1 MGVIWYKIWYD
12 LWENFGRTVR
22 VVLIIAVGAFAV
34 GAVIGSKELISK
46 DLSRT
51 WQASTPATIGLE
63 VEPTVD
69 DGMIET
75 LRHLSGVDKVTG
87 WFQISIRYRRDPTAA
102 WQTATLVALDDY
114 SQQEIRKVTK
124 DKGDWPRRKLM
135 GVQRGRGFAL
145 DDQADLEINDK
156 VYPAKING
164 ILYNTALPPIFS
176 SPDPMFF
183 TTRQHFTEL
192 TGEANYS
199 LILATIPNYSTARAT
214 AVADLMQAELEKVN
228 IEVSPALFAP
238 GGFKLRVVHPD
249 RFVAQDVID
258 GVFTILS
265 IMATLS
271 LILGLFLVYNTVNA
285 IIVQQVNQIGIMKA
299 IGASF
304 NQILFVYITMV
315 IVYGVLALLLAIPV
329 GAVAAHA
336 LRLFMIGNRI
346 GMTPGPFEISI
357 SAAMAQTGIA
367 LISPL
372 LSAILPIFSGA
383 SVTVREAVS
392 SYGLSAEAN
401 LLDRLMAHFDALPRL
416 ISLTVGNTFR
426 NKKRVILT
434 EISLIGAGIIFM
446 MVMNTYHSMM
456 YTFSDV
462 IFSIFQNEVMLD
474 LKQAERIDEVEKLT
488 LAYPEVKAV
497 EIWGTAKGTA
507 RLASR
512 AEANDDNK
520 VNLRGL
526 PLPSQIY
533 VPELRAGRWLQ
544 AEDSYEVVLNE
555 ALAKSMGVSV
565 GDWIT
570 VKIPAKR
577 DSQWQVV
584 GLVFEPLDQT
594 SALMSRDTLLREIR
608 QVGRGKS
615 IRVQT
620 WHDDAI
626 TEANTA
632 AALRAI
638 YEAENYDVLA
648 TTTDTAHR
656 TVDQR
661 VRQMSLILALLTFMA
676 VMVAVVGAIA
686 LSGTLSINVLER
698 IREIG
703 IMRAIGA
710 SAMAISGQFIGEG
723 LILGWLSWLVAI
735 PLSVP
740 SGKLLVDTLSVL
752 LNIKLVYR
760 FSTDGVLYWFL
771 IITILAVLASW
782 FPAQKAAQTSVR
794 DSLSYA

>member
-1 MGVIWYKIWYD
+1 MGVIWYKIWHD
-12 LWENFGRTVR
+12 LWENRGRTVR

-34 GAVIGSKELISK
+34 GAVIGSKEFISQ

-69 DGMIET
+69 EGMIET
-75 LRHLSGVDKVTG
+75 LRHLSGVGKVTG
-87 WFQISIRYRRDPTAA
+87 WFQMTIRYRRTPTAP
-102 WQTATLVALDDY
+102 WQSTLLVALDDY
-114 SQQEIRKVTK
+114 NEQEIRKVFK
-124 DKGDWPRRKLM
+124 DNGDWPRRKLL
-135 GVQRGRGFAL
+135 GVQRGRGFTPG
-145 DDQADLEINDK
+145 DTTELEINDK
-156 VYPAKING
+156 VYQATING

-192 TGEANYS
+192 TGETNYS
-199 LILATIPNYSTARAT
+199 LILATVPNYSTERAT

-238 GGFKLRVVHPD
+238 GGFKRRVVHPD

-258 GVFTILS
+258 GVFAILS

-285 IIVQQVNQIGIMKA
+285 IIVQQVNQIGVMKA
-299 IGASF
+299 IGARFS
-304 NQILFVYITMV
+304 QILVIYIIMV
-315 IVYGVLALLLAIPV
+315 LVYGLLALMLAIPLS
-329 GAVAAHA
+329 AVAAHA

-346 GMTPGPFEISI
+346 GMTPGPFQLSI
-357 SAAMAQTGIA
+357 YAALAQTGIA

-372 LSAILPIFSGA
+372 LSAIMPIFSGA

-401 LLDRLMAHFDALPRL
+401 LLDRLIAHFDALPR
-416 ISLTVGNTFR
+416 IIGLTVGNTFR
-426 NKKRVILT
+426 NKKRVLLT
-434 EISLIGAGIIFM
+434 EISLVGAGLIFM

-462 IFSIFQNEVMLD
+462 IFSIFQNQVMLD
-474 LKQAERIDEVEKLT
+474 LKQAERIEELEQLT
-488 LAYPEVKAV
+488 LTQPEVKAV
-497 EIWGTAKGTA
+497 EIWGTAQGTA
-507 RLASR
+507 RRASR

-520 VNLRGL
+520 VNLRGV

-533 VPELRAGRWLQ
+533 VPQLQAGRWLQ
-544 AEDSYEVVLNE
+544 VADSYAVVLNE
-555 ALAKSMGVSV
+555 ALAQSMGVKV

-570 VKIPAKR
+570 IKIPAKR

-594 SALMSRDTLLREIR
+594 AALMPRDTLLKEIR

-615 IRVQT
+615 IKVQT
-620 WHDDAI
+620 WHNDAL

-632 AALRAI
+632 AALRSM
-638 YEAENYDVLA
+638 YEAKNYEVIA

-661 VRQMSLILALLTFMA
+661 VRQMSLILALLTIMA
-676 VMVAVVGAIA
+676 VMVAIVGAIA
-686 LSGTLSINVLER
+686 LSGTLAINVLER

-710 SAMAISGQFIGEG
+710 SSAAISGQFVGEG
-723 LILGWLSWLVAI
+723 LILGWISWLVAI
-735 PLSVP
+735 PLSIP
-740 SGKLLVDTLSVL
+740 TGQWLVDYLSIL

-760 FSTDGVLYWFL
+760 FSTQGVFYWL
-771 IITILAVLASW
+771 VIITVLAIIASW